1 MPGEIRTSSS
11 AKSMK
16 TDPIIAVK
24 DALSSSNWYQ
34 AVLGCK
40 SMHGGADFDILV
52 SNDGDVILCLHKW
65 GEHEHPTMTDST
77 ISPGNGLILYFRTHR
92 MEQIRK
98 QLDLMG
104 HKIEKEIELN
114 LNSRKREFS
123 VRDPD
128 GYYLTISDYHE
139 FQG

>member
-1 MPGEIRTSSS
+1 
-11 AKSMK
+11 MK

-24 DALSSSNWYQ
+24 DVLSSSNWYQ
-34 AVLGCK
+34 TVLGCK
-40 SMHGGADFDILV
+40 SMHGGADFEILV
-52 SNDGDVILCLHKW
+52 SDDGNVILCLHKW

-77 ISPGNGLILYFRTHR
+77 ISPGNGLILYVRTHR

-123 VRDPD
+123 VRDLD
-128 GYYLTISDYHE
+128 GYYLTISDYHD